1 VNPRKPTPGQAI
13 GASGASGASGA
24 GSALGAGRG
33 ERPGAGQA
41 PAPPSAAHQL
51 DRLAD
56 GIEKFKIEFERFLA
70 GATVIP
76 PDEHRAR
83 LVRELREL
91 RTANLRAS
99 ADQFRLASLEAR
111 FNSYSELFNRRLR
124 DREEGRGARPPRPA
138 AAASER
144 RLDAAAGVVVTDR
157 LEPEAVEALY
167 QTLTRRPG
175 GAADASAAPAMQLDT
190 FRGYLSQQIESIR
203 LKTGCE
209 AVQFRIAS
217 EDGKLKL
224 KAKPVSK

>member
-1 VNPRKPTPGQAI
+1 MNPRKPSSAPVDTAKG
-13 GASGASGASGA
+13 GA
-24 GSALGAGRG
+24 RRD
-33 ERPGAGQA
+33 RPGAA
-41 PAPPSAAHQL
+41 PVPVRPSVVQQL
-51 DRLAD
+51 DLLAD

-76 PDEHRAR
+76 PDEGKAK

-91 RTANLRAS
+91 RNANLRAS

-124 DREEGRGARPPRPA
+124 DREEGRGARPVRA
-138 AAASER
+138 AAATPER
-144 RLDAAAGVVVTDR
+144 RFDALSGVVVTDR
-157 LEPEAVEALY
+157 LEAEAVDALY
-167 QTLTRRPG
+167 QTLTRRMQEP
-175 GAADASAAPAMQLDT
+175 AAAGAAPAMGLDT

-209 AVQFRIAS
+209 AVQFRIAT

-224 KAKPVSK
+224 KAKPVSQ